1 MYQVNIKVQ
10 LELLDE
16 ENFSAD
22 WIRGAIQD
30 SLMEADGEK
39 ITKFLVV
46 SFPILENIYTRE
58 KPPPKVPELSNN
70 TTTITSQGPES
81 PQYSFFADANWDGRN
96 NT

>member
-1 MYQVNIKVQ
+1 MINMYQVNIKLQ
-10 LELLDE
+10 LELLEE

-39 ITKFLVV
+39 ITKFLVA
-46 SFPILENIYTRE
+46 SLPIVETRITPVE
-58 KPPPKVPELSNN
+58 KEYSNK
-70 TTTITSQGPES
+70 TTITSQGP
-81 PQYSFFADANWDGRN
+81 FFAEANWDGRN